1 MYRLLRPVQ
10 NLKDNWKQK
19 MQSFNR
25 QHTISCSIAKQ
36 GGFMPSYWSAINNSL
51 VNLDRTPEG
60 HVGVRGEQIS

>member
-1 MYRLLRPVQ
+1 
-10 NLKDNWKQK
+10 

-36 GGFMPSYWSAINNSL
+36 GGFMPSYWSAINSL

-60 HVGVRGEQIS
+60 WDGVFKEGWDD